1 MNQVCNSHDII
12 SASGVA
18 FGTSGARGLV
28 TDFTPEVCAAFTVS
42 FVAVMQQSFIFKTV
56 ALAIDNRPSSYA
68 MAQACAAALEDRGIS
83 TIFYGV
89 IPTPALALQAMSDS
103 IPAIMVTGSHIP
115 FDRNGLK
122 FYRPDGEITK
132 EDELAILNTEA
143 TCKQLIL
150 KTLPVSTIAAENYI
164 SRYLSLFPTP
174 FLENKRIGI
183 YEHSSAGRD
192 LYKPLFEA
200 LGAEVISLGR
210 SDNFV
215 PIDTEAVSEGDKE
228 KAIHWAEHYELDA
241 IFSTDGDGD
250 RPLIS
255 DEKGQW
261 LRGDVLG
268 LLCSMALSAEA
279 VAIPVSCNSMISS
292 GDFFKHVEL
301 TKIGSP
307 YVIAAFSKLSK
318 HYKNIAGFEANG
330 GFLLGSDIFIN
341 GQPLAALPTRDAV
354 LPAIMLLY
362 SSRDNNISTLV
373 EQLPCRY
380 THSDRL
386 QNVSPEKSH
395 KLIAM
400 GIKNQQLLLNA
411 IGLQDEIAVSLDTT
425 DGIRIT
431 LGSNSIVHLRPSGNA
446 PELRCYAETNSLES
460 AQHIVKRVLTSISML
475 N

>member
-1 MNQVCNSHDII
+1 MNQICNSRNVI
-12 SASGVA
+12 SSSGIA

-28 TDFTPEVCAAFTVS
+28 TDFTPEVCAAFTAS
-42 FVAVMQQSFIFKTV
+42 FVQVMKQNFVFKTV

-68 MAQACAAALEDRGIS
+68 MAQACAAALDDRGIS
-83 TIFYGV
+83 TNFYGV
-89 IPTPALALQAMSDS
+89 IPTPALALQAMTDK

-132 EDELAILNTEA
+132 DDELAILSAKAICEE
-143 TCKQLIL
+143 LVL

-164 SRYLSLFPTP
+164 TRYLSLFPTP
-174 FLENKRIGI
+174 FLKNKRLGI

-215 PIDTEAVSEGDKE
+215 PIDTEAVSEGDRV
-228 KAIHWAEHYELDA
+228 KAIYWAEHYKLDA

-255 DEKGQW
+255 DEKGHW

-268 LLCSMALSAEA
+268 LLCSLALSADA

-292 GDFFKHVEL
+292 GDFFTHVEL

-307 YVIAAFSKLSK
+307 YVIAAFSELSK
-318 HYKNIAGFEANG
+318 RYKNIAGFEANG
-330 GFLLGSDIFIN
+330 GFLLGSDVIIN
-341 GQPLAALPTRDAV
+341 GQALAALPTRDAV

-362 SSRDNNISTLV
+362 SSRDKNISSLV

-386 QNVSPEKSH
+386 QNVTPEKSN

-400 GIKNQQLLLNA
+400 GIKNQQLLLNK

-425 DGIRIT
+425 DGIRMT

-446 PELRCYAETNSLES
+446 PELRCYAEANSLES
-460 AQHIVKRVLTSISML
+460 AQHIVKRVLATIG
-475 N
+475 NT